1 MMVPRGFYGKESI
14 HPHFTTAEYKRS
26 PQGRADRA
34 REKAIEQ
41 WFVKVWQ
48 GITKGAKI
56 VRGITKR
63 PFHPYIKNNK

>member
-26 PQGRADRA
+26 PQGQKERAA
-34 REKAIEQ
+34 EKAIEA

-48 GITKGAKI
+48 GIKRVFTKLSD
-56 VRGITKR
+56 
-63 PFHPYIKNNK
+63 NKHL